1 MKKIILVRH
10 AESSLSS
17 FQISDFDRP
26 LNNRGRKN
34 AMDLGES
41 FFEKK
46 LKIDHVVC
54 SPSARTKETF
64 DIIQSISNFALDHK
78 FIDSIY
84 HSSVGNLIE
93 ILSQINLETASVM
106 IVGHNPSMHLMTEL
120 LANQTIDKFPTCTL
134 AQIKI
139 VDSWDKLRK
148 HQNKLINFEKPKK

>member
-1 MKKIILVRH
+1 MNQLFLLRH
-10 AESSLSS
+10 AKSSWASNHL
-17 FQISDFDRP
+17 SDFDRP
-26 LNNRGRKN
+26 LNNRGRTN
-34 AMDLGES
+34 AMDLGEL

-46 LKIDHVVC
+46 LKIDCVLC

-84 HSSVGNLIE
+84 HSSIGNLIE

-106 IVGHNPSMHLMTEL
+106 IVGHNPSIHLLTEL

-139 VDSWDKLRK
+139 MDSWDKLRK
-148 HQNKLINFEKPKK
+148 HQNKLIHFRKPKK

>member
-1 MKKIILVRH
+1 MNQLFLLRH
-10 AESSLSS
+10 AKSSWASNHL
-17 FQISDFDRP
+17 SDFDRP
-26 LNNRGRKN
+26 LNNRGRRN
-34 AMDLGES
+34 AVDLGES

-46 LKIDHVVC
+46 LKIDHVLC

-148 HQNKLINFEKPKK
+148 HQNKLINFRKPKK

>member
-1 MKKIILVRH
+1 MNQLFLLRH
-10 AESSLSS
+10 AKSSWASNHL
-17 FQISDFDRP
+17 SDFDRP
-26 LNNRGRKN
+26 LNNRGRRN

-46 LKIDHVVC
+46 LKIDHVLC

-64 DIIQSISNFALDHK
+64 DIIQSISNFASHHK

-84 HSSVGNLIE
+84 HSSVENLIE
-93 ILSQINLETASVM
+93 ILSQINLETTSVM
-106 IVGHNPSMHLMTEL
+106 IIGHNPSMHLMTEL
-120 LANQTIDKFPTCTL
+120 LVNQTIDKFPTCAL

-148 HQNKLINFEKPKK
+148 HQNKLINFRKPKK

>member
-1 MKKIILVRH
+1 MNQLFLLRH
-10 AESSLSS
+10 AKSSWASNHL
-17 FQISDFDRP
+17 SDFDRP
-26 LNNRGRKN
+26 LNNRGRRN
-34 AMDLGES
+34 ALDLGEL

-46 LKIDHVVC
+46 LKIDQVLC

-93 ILSQINLETASVM
+93 ILSQINLENASVM

-148 HQNKLINFEKPKK
+148 HQNKLINFRKPKK